1 MAVCGACGVSAQAL
15 EMAFE
20 LVIHPNSN
28 IANYTAVVRVDIG
41 DKAMKES
48 GYSASSGRWLMARLC
63 ERVFVV
69 QRAMARTSAA
79 GGGRFWTDYCLFG
92 KIDD

>member
-1 MAVCGACGVSAQAL
+1 MAVCGACGVSAQAF

-28 IANYTAVVRVDIG
+28 IANYTAVVRVGIG

-48 GYSASSGRWLMARLC
+48 GYSASSRRWLTARLC

-69 QRAMARTSAA
+69 
-79 GGGRFWTDYCLFG
+79 
-92 KIDD
+92 

>member
-1 MAVCGACGVSAQAL
+1 
-15 EMAFE
+15 MAFE

-28 IANYTAVVRVDIG
+28 ITNYTAVVRVGIG

-48 GYSASSGRWLMARLC
+48 GYSASSRRWLTARLC

-69 QRAMARTSAA
+69 
-79 GGGRFWTDYCLFG
+79 
-92 KIDD
+92 